1 VTGWQIGL
9 LGLFLL
15 GVGLFA
21 GLALGGL
28 RREVTE
34 SPEHLRDLVAHKHR
48 ELENAVEVNR
58 RLLAQR
64 DEARHR
70 LAEAETREIYLLER
84 LDLAEGAGR

>member
-1 VTGWQIGL
+1 MELIA
-9 LGLFLL
+9 GLFLISA
-15 GVGLFA
+15 GFVGGAAFA
-21 GLALGGL
+21 G
-28 RREVTE
+28 RNEVVEGT
-34 SPEHLRDLVAHKHR
+34 PEHLRDLVAHKHL